1 MKLVDEALEQ
11 LRGEGAGAP
20 ETLMCVF
27 DLRGFTMK
35 NADIDFVKFFIKC
48 IFDYFPK
55 RISQVLLIEP
65 PWVFT
70 PVWQIVKPLMGKY
83 AALVKQVKAKDA
95 KAYFDPESTLFD
107 A

>member
-1 MKLVDEALEQ
+1 
-11 LRGEGAGAP
+11 
-20 ETLMCVF
+20 
-27 DLRGFTMK
+27 
-35 NADIDFVKFFIKC
+35 
-48 IFDYFPK
+48 
-55 RISQVLLIEP
+55 VLLIEP

>member
-1 MKLVDEALEQ
+1 M
-11 LRGEGAGAP
+11 RGEGAGAP

-35 NADIDFVKFFIKC
+35 NADIDFVKFLIKC
-48 IFDYFPK
+48 IFDYFHK